1 MIPSRSHAPQTS
13 PHESDFNPAVYAPW
27 RDRLPITR
35 LGKQFFLPVAKIV
48 WIGTKHRL
56 VYAYTENRQHALD
69 FGMEELFSR
78 LDPATFFRVHRSAIV
93 NLQQIEKVTPLPDGR
108 CQLRMKDGFHSE
120 VTVSRY
126 RAPEFL
132 KALRLHALNSPA

>member
-1 MIPSRSHAPQTS
+1 MIARPTRTAHLPPVDHDLSST
-13 PHESDFNPAVYAPW
+13 PHSQW
-27 RDRLPITR
+27 RDRLPVCR
-35 LGKQFFLPVAKIV
+35 LGKQFFLPIAKIV

-56 VYAYTENRQHALD
+56 VYAYTENRHHALD
-69 FGMEELFSR
+69 FGMEELYSW
-78 LDPATFFRVHRSAIV
+78 LDPSIFFRVHRSAIV
-93 NLQQIEKVTPLPDGR
+93 NLQHIEKITPLPDGR

-132 KALRLHALNSPA
+132 KAMRTRALQSPA